1 MPSVSPKRKII
12 GFPGLLLLQ
21 RRLGALNQLL
31 RGYFCS
37 NLMFDKNLVSVPTQ
51 VLWIFESMGGSSK
64 KMLSPPRDQQT
75 QWAGK
80 YATEICGMSWHRSLV
95 ILSTSRYLFS
105 FEMIKVLCSVSP
117 EMLAANCWF
126 CFINYCHWSNIEPRS
141 AVMHCRA
148 SCLSEPQPM
157 IQGLGLNTKINRQT
171 SGLEKWIMEGRDEWK
186 VIPWVCAGDENRA
199 QVPGCWVRC
208 RSTSSS

>member
-1 MPSVSPKRKII
+1 MKQLSPFIFLMPSVSPKRKTI

-21 RRLGALNQLL
+21 SLGALNQLL
-31 RGYFCS
+31 RGYSCS
-37 NLMFDKNLVSVPTQ
+37 SLMFDKNLVSVPSQ
-51 VLWIFESMGGSSK
+51 VLWIFGVWGAPATRCCPHLEISK
-64 KMLSPPRDQQT
+64 HNELGNMLL
-75 QWAGK
+75 K
-80 YATEICGMSWHRSLV
+80 YVACPDIGAWV

-126 CFINYCHWSNIEPRS
+126 CFINYCHWSSTEPRS

-157 IQGLGLNTKINRQT
+157 IQGLGLKTKINRQT

-186 VIPWVCAGDENRA
+186 VRP
-199 QVPGCWVRC
+199 
-208 RSTSSS
+208 